1 MRLRDVLLVLLCL
14 LHLPAI
20 AAGNPADIDTQL
32 TWAQRPIAHFRVPYN
47 GADAVE
53 RVARAR
59 ARLAEFEARGLPI
72 EIEEVAVS
80 VTGDGVV
87 RRGIA
92 LRAQDIVLFTLLADD
107 LDPADRHSLAL
118 ATASV
123 RTQLIE
129 ALAASGA
136 QRQPE
141 VLLRGVLQAA
151 AALGVPREKWYA
163 APARDS
169 ARTMP

>member
-32 TWAQRPIAHFRVPYN
+32 TWAQRPIAHFRVPCN
-47 GADAVE
+47 GADALG

-72 EIEEVAVS
+72 
-80 VTGDGVV
+80 
-87 RRGIA
+87 R
-92 LRAQDIVLFTLLADD
+92 
-107 LDPADRHSLAL
+107 
-118 ATASV
+118 
-123 RTQLIE
+123 
-129 ALAASGA
+129 
-136 QRQPE
+136 
-141 VLLRGVLQAA
+141 
-151 AALGVPREKWYA
+151 
-163 APARDS
+163 ARDS

>member
-1 MRLRDVLLVLLCL
+1 MRLRNVLLVLLCL
-14 LHLPAI
+14 LHLPTI

-32 TWAQRPIAHFRVPYN
+32 TLAQRPIAHFRVPYN
-47 GADAVE
+47 GADA
-53 RVARAR
+53 
-59 ARLAEFEARGLPI
+59 RLAEFEAHGLPI
-72 EIEEVAVS
+72 EIEEVAVA
-80 VTGDGVV
+80 VTGDRVV

-92 LRAQDIVLFTLLADD
+92 LRAQDIVLVTLLADN

-123 RTQLIE
+123 RTRLIE

-141 VLLRGVLQAA
+141 VLPRGVLQSAA
-151 AALGVPREKWYA
+151 AVGVPGEKWYA
-163 APARDS
+163 ARAHRS
-169 ARTMP
+169 ERTRP